1 MTIRYELDA
10 HARSMVCVSVKDIV
24 VRYDLADKKTRLR
37 TDGVGRKLL
46 SGNLTRTGV
55 LTYKLSDGTT
65 RRELRHPHEVFD
77 TDSLDSMLG
86 APVTALHPANPV
98 NVSALKS
105 VQKGVVRK
113 VKRDGNFVNGECA
126 IDDDALVSAIE
137 RGDMHDVSPG
147 YTCKLEH
154 TAGVYEGE
162 RYDAIQREIRY
173 NHLAVGPKNWGRSG
187 PSVALRVD
195 AHDEQTDF
203 GVQMEDDRNDAATEI
218 VETPAEIVE
227 TPEAKPAEEKTSEAK
242 TEEAKMSEAKAE
254 ESAEASNKDSIDVV
268 SELEKTR
275 AERDALKER
284 VDSLTKE
291 LSDAKVV
298 DVSTLVA
305 ARVQLERKALKLAP
319 EAKLDGLSDREV
331 MLAALSTS
339 GDYSAKSDAY
349 VEARFDLA
357 IESSDAPKQAAPKP
371 ATREVKVDTR
381 EVAKTA
387 RQVMIEKMYGKR

>member
-1 MTIRYELDA
+1 MF
-10 HARSMVCVSVKDIV
+10 CVSVKDIV
-24 VRYDLADKKTRLR
+24 VRFDLSDNKKTRLR

-195 AHDEQTDF
+195 AQDETQTDF
-203 GVQMEDDRNDAATEI
+203 GVQMEDERKDAD
-218 VETPAEIVE
+218 AEIVE
-227 TPEAKPAEEKTSEAK
+227 TPEAKPEAVSEAE
-242 TEEAKMSEAKAE
+242 TAEAEAAPEAKAPEAKAE
-254 ESAEASNKDSIDVV
+254 EPAEASNGDSLDVV

-291 LSDAKVV
+291 LADAKAV
-298 DVSTLVA
+298 DVSPLVA
-305 ARVQLERKALKLAP
+305 ARIQLERKAIKIAP
-319 EAKLDGLSDREV
+319 EVKLDGLTDREV

-357 IESSDAPKQAAPKP
+357 LESADAPKPAAAKP

>member
-1 MTIRYELDA
+1 M
-10 HARSMVCVSVKDIV
+10 SVKDIV
-24 VRYDLADKKTRLR
+24 VRFDLSDNKKTRLR

-195 AHDEQTDF
+195 AQDETQTDF
-203 GVQMEDDRNDAATEI
+203 GVQMDEERNDAA
-218 VETPAEIVE
+218 AEIVE
-227 TPEAKPAEEKTSEAK
+227 TPEAKTEESKASEAE
-242 TEEAKMSEAKAE
+242 TVEAAAEPDAKEPEAKAPE
-254 ESAEASNKDSIDVV
+254 AAEASNGDSLDVV

-291 LSDAKVV
+291 LAGAKAV
-298 DVSTLVA
+298 DVAPLVA
-305 ARVQLERKALKLAP
+305 ARIQLERKAIKIAP
-319 EAKLDGLSDREV
+319 EVKLDGLSDREV
-331 MLAALSTS
+331 MLAALSAS

-357 IESSDAPKQAAPKP
+357 LENADAPKPAVAKP

>member
-1 MTIRYELDA
+1 MF
-10 HARSMVCVSVKDIV
+10 CVSVKDIV
-24 VRYDLADKKTRLR
+24 VRFDLSDNKKTRLR

-126 IDDDALVSAIE
+126 IDDDALVAAIE

-195 AHDEQTDF
+195 AQDETQTDF
-203 GVQMEDDRNDAATEI
+203 GVQMDEERNDAA
-218 VETPAEIVE
+218 AEIVE
-227 TPEAKPAEEKTSEAK
+227 TPEAKAEETKASEAE
-242 TEEAKMSEAKAE
+242 TAGAAAEPEAKAGE
-254 ESAEASNKDSIDVV
+254 PAEASKGDSLDVV

-291 LSDAKVV
+291 LADAKAV
-298 DVSTLVA
+298 DVSPLVA
-305 ARVQLERKALKLAP
+305 ARIQLERKAIKIAP
-319 EAKLDGLSDREV
+319 EVKLDGLTDREV

-357 IESSDAPKQAAPKP
+357 VESADTPKPAAPKP

>member
-1 MTIRYELDA
+1 MF
-10 HARSMVCVSVKDIV
+10 CVSVKDIV
-24 VRYDLADKKTRLR
+24 VRFDLSDNKKTRLR

-98 NVSALKS
+98 NVYALKS

-195 AHDEQTDF
+195 AQDETQTDF
-203 GVQMEDDRNDAATEI
+203 GVQMDEERNDAA
-218 VETPAEIVE
+218 AEIVE
-227 TPEAKPAEEKTSEAK
+227 TPEAKAEETKASEAE
-242 TEEAKMSEAKAE
+242 TAGAAAEPEAKAGE
-254 ESAEASNKDSIDVV
+254 PAEASKGDSLDVV

-291 LSDAKVV
+291 LADAKAV
-298 DVSTLVA
+298 DVSPLVA
-305 ARVQLERKALKLAP
+305 ARIQLERKAIKIAP
-319 EAKLDGLSDREV
+319 EVKLDGLSDREV

-349 VEARFDLA
+349 IEARFDLA
-357 IESSDAPKQAAPKP
+357 LETAEAPKPAPAKP
-371 ATREVKVDTR
+371 ATREVKADTR